1 MKKRKTRIRWG
12 RVCVAGIILMLVL
25 KLLASFVMTAFEKRY
40 EELGFGESAEETGT
54 FITKPE
60 KLPQNQVNAKLKKM
74 AEQLP
79 KIKEIYDNREQYSE
93 HLLSLVCNNPEMA
106 DFVKN
111 YNDAEHIA
119 KGGLTRKEKMQKI
132 PLILQWDKRWGYVDY
147 GDNVLGLSGC
157 APTCLS
163 MVVIGL
169 TGNDAM
175 TPDKIAEFATQNGY
189 YVKGTGTSWSI
200 MTEGAEKLGVQ
211 GTQISLS
218 RNRIKGE
225 LEKEHP
231 IICSVGPG
239 DFTTEGH
246 FIGL

>member
-1 MKKRKTRIRWG
+1 MEETEMKKRKTRIRWG

-132 PLILQWDKRWGYVDY
+132 PLLLQWDKRWGYVDY

-200 MTEGAEKLGVQ
+200 MTEGAEKLGVA
-211 GTQISLS
+211 G
-218 RNRIKGE
+218 NA
-225 LEKEHP
+225 
-231 IICSVGPG
+231 
-239 DFTTEGH
+239 DFSEQKPD
-246 FIGL
+246 

>member
-119 KGGLTRKEKMQKI
+119 KGGLTRKEKMQKKATRFL
-132 PLILQWDKRWGYVDY
+132 PKRA
-147 GDNVLGLSGC
+147 GLR
-157 APTCLS
+157 PMTHTCLT
-163 MVVIGL
+163 L
-169 TGNDAM
+169 
-175 TPDKIAEFATQNGY
+175 IARMMAF
-189 YVKGTGTSWSI
+189 
-200 MTEGAEKLGVQ
+200 L
-211 GTQISLS
+211 
-218 RNRIKGE
+218 
-225 LEKEHP
+225 
-231 IICSVGPG
+231 C
-239 DFTTEGH
+239 
-246 FIGL
+246 

>member
-132 PLILQWDKRWGYVDY
+132 PLLLQWDKRWDMWTMATMYWGCPAVRQR
-147 GDNVLGLSGC
+147 VFRWLLS
-157 APTCLS
+157 
-163 MVVIGL
+163 
-169 TGNDAM
+169 D
-175 TPDKIAEFATQNGY
+175 
-189 YVKGTGTSWSI
+189 
-200 MTEGAEKLGVQ
+200 
-211 GTQISLS
+211 
-218 RNRIKGE
+218 
-225 LEKEHP
+225 
-231 IICSVGPG
+231 
-239 DFTTEGH
+239 
-246 FIGL
+246 